1 MERAKRPVKKVN
13 NHITKKRAINREE
26 IIKKRIEMLLFVGF
40 IGLIVGI
47 VIGILIPIGGI
58 KKTEYKQLENRN
70 NQLKVSLD
78 KANKDL
84 DLLEQQLEE
93 GKVFISLEKEQK
105 QQVINYINALNNEE
119 ISSDKTITTT
129 DLYNKIYKEYAY
141 SLGYLN
147 IDDFNVVI
155 DSFGYSYDIVEE
167 NSSKQITLKN
177 EYEDDNV
184 ILTFDKSTDNEALV
198 LKSIRYNKD
207 NKYIE
212 VNNSLN
218 NEIQYIIYDG
228 SVSNVKN
235 IKEQAEFLFSE

>member
-26 IIKKRIEMLLFVGF
+26 IIKKRIEMLLSVGF

>member
-1 MERAKRPVKKVN
+1 MERAKRPVKKAN
-13 NHITKKRAINREE
+13 NITKKRAINREKV
-26 IIKKRIEMLLFVGF
+26 IKKRIEMLLSVGF
-40 IGLIVGI
+40 IGIVVGI
-47 VIGILIPIGGI
+47 IIGILIPIGGI
-58 KKTEYKQLENRN
+58 KKTEYKQLESRN
-70 NQLKVSLD
+70 TQLKANLD

-93 GKVFISLEKEQK
+93 GKLFLNLKEEQK
-105 QQVINYINALNNEE
+105 EQVINYINALNNEE
-119 ISSDKTITTT
+119 TSTDKSVITT

-141 SLGYLN
+141 SLGYLS

-155 DSFGYSYDIVEE
+155 DSFAYPYDIVEE
-167 NSSKQITLKN
+167 NSSKQITLKD
-177 EYEDDNV
+177 EYEDDNI
-184 ILTFDKSTDNEALV
+184 ILTFDKSADNDKLV

-218 NEIQYIIYDG
+218 NDIQYITYDG
-228 SVSNVKN
+228 SSSNVKN